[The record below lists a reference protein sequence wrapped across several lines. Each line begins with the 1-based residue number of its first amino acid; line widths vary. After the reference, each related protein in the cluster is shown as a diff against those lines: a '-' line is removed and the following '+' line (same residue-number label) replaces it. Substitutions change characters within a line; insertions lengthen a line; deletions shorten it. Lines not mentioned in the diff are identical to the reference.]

1 MAAEDELQSS
11 INKLNET
18 IQKIQKVADN
28 ANSLAA
34 SLNTENNTI
43 KQSIE
48 EQLRVIT
55 VYKKIA
61 VQAQKSIT
69 QSITNQTALI
79 NTAKLEQA
87 ASEQLAA
94 QKFKQGQSIAA
105 ELNDNATQIEK
116 QRAAMENSTVDQL
129 RFQQRSMEGLENTQS
144 KLQAAMKN
152 NTEEYDNSISAIAV
166 QNDRINKASKEIQ
179 GFNEKQK
186 LLGEVTR
193 GLTAEE
199 QQLTINL
206 KQQNDPFKKLKAKLE
221 GPVMSEFVKLA
232 DGLKNLTDSI
242 YKTQQRFG
250 VSFDTAASL
259 YKDTLINSATS
270 FFGAV
275 ANKGPFVSQEEILS
289 AGQSFTKQFG
299 TVLQPEEMNRIAKEA
314 KALGVSSDVYVN
326 AKRAFL
332 GTGNEEAT
340 RMRAMSE
347 FAKNG
352 LSAGQAIQF
361 AADNAD
367 LLAVA
372 GEKYSDSLFRAAAE
386 SKKIGVNLRDIEKFA
401 NSVVGDFEGSLENF
415 AELSALGVE
424 MDFNKLAQVSAT
436 GTTDEIKDVLSQQLS
451 MSGITGEE
459 LQRNRQVRL
468 ALTQT
473 TGLDEASILRLA
485 GVVEEPKEPTL
496 DDKQLAAATEANSHL
511 GRIAEFLGAT
521 GGIFSTVVGIVGKI
535 AAFGGAIYQFTLS
548 QQLKGV
554 TNQLANLTS
563 SGAAVGGKL
572 PGGGLPGITSPV
584 IPPTTGGGGALGS
597 AAQGASRFSVSSVLQ
612 GAAAMLVVAASVYVL
627 AKGLQ
632 QFSTVNLADMGKAA
646 AALIVLAGGAFAL
659 SFIAPQVFT
668 GSLAIAALG
677 ASIIPFAAAIRFMA
691 PGLPALSQFITTLSQ
706 LKLEQVGILA
716 LLGPALSS
724 MAVGLIAVGGAALV
738 AAPGL
743 AILGGLQK
751 LGMLPAFNAPAA
763 GTPVGSTTTG
773 DTTSTTT
780 KSLLPAFNA
789 PAAGTPVGS
798 TITGDTTAITTKTTN
813 SIDTRKLEAKLDQLI
828 STMKTMKV
836 EMNGY
841 EVGHVSFNEAR
852 TPLRVR

>member
-1 MAAEDELQSS
+1 MTFSCCMVNVS
-11 INKLNET
+11 YYT
-18 IQKIQKVADN
+18 ITVFI
-28 ANSLAA
+28 LFI
-34 SLNTENNTI
+34 LFI
-43 KQSIE
+43 YLRIE
-48 EQLRVIT
+48 E
-55 VYKKIA
+55 
-61 VQAQKSIT
+61 
-69 QSITNQTALI
+69 
-79 NTAKLEQA
+79 
-87 ASEQLAA
+87 
-94 QKFKQGQSIAA
+94 
-105 ELNDNATQIEK
+105 
-116 QRAAMENSTVDQL
+116 
-129 RFQQRSMEGLENTQS
+129 
-144 KLQAAMKN
+144 
-152 NTEEYDNSISAIAV
+152 EE
-166 QNDRINKASKEIQ
+166 
-179 GFNEKQK
+179 K
-186 LLGEVTR
+186 LLGEATR
-193 GLTAEE
+193 ELAAAE
-199 QQLTINL
+199 QKLTINL
-206 KQQNDPFKKLKAKLE
+206 KQQNDPFNKVKETLE
-221 GPVMSEFVKLA
+221 GPVTTELVKLA
-232 DGLKNLTDSI
+232 NGLKNLTDSI

-259 YKDTLINSATS
+259 YKDTLIASAKS
-270 FFGAV
+270 FVSAATG
-275 ANKGPFVSQEEILS
+275 KGPFVSQEEILA

-473 TGLDEASILRLA
+473 TGLDEATILRLSG
-485 GVVEEPKEPTL
+485 GVQQPAEQTL

-511 GRIAEFLGAT
+511 GRIAELLGAT

-535 AAFGGAIYQFTLS
+535 AAFGGAIYQFVLAKRIT
-548 QQLKGV
+548 GA
-554 TNQLANLTS
+554 TNQLANLAS
-563 SGAAVGGKL
+563 SGAVTGGKL
-572 PGGGLPGITSPV
+572 PGGGLPGITPPV
-584 IPPTTGGGGALGS
+584 IPPTAGGGALGS
-597 AAQGASRFSVSSVLQ
+597 AAQGVGGGLVPPAIPGTKIPPTPPAGGGAALGGAAQGASKFSVSSVLQ

-632 QFSTVNLADMGKAA
+632 EFNTVKWE
-646 AALIVLAGGAFAL
+646 
-659 SFIAPQVFT
+659 
-668 GSLAIAALG
+668 SLAMAGTAVAALG
-677 ASIIPFAAAIRFMA
+677 
-691 PGLPALSQFITTLSQ
+691 
-706 LKLEQVGILA
+706 VGIAYGGPLISTGLRALANPQA
-716 LLGPALSS
+716 LLGL
-724 MAVGLIAVGGAALV
+724 GAVGGAALV

-773 DTTSTTT
+773 DTTS
-780 KSLLPAFNA
+780 
-789 PAAGTPVGS
+789 
-798 TITGDTTAITTKTTN
+798 ITTKTTN

>member
-1 MAAEDELQSS
+1 
-11 INKLNET
+11 
-18 IQKIQKVADN
+18 
-28 ANSLAA
+28 
-34 SLNTENNTI
+34 
-43 KQSIE
+43 
-48 EQLRVIT
+48 
-55 VYKKIA
+55 
-61 VQAQKSIT
+61 
-69 QSITNQTALI
+69 
-79 NTAKLEQA
+79 
-87 ASEQLAA
+87 
-94 QKFKQGQSIAA
+94 
-105 ELNDNATQIEK
+105 
-116 QRAAMENSTVDQL
+116 MENSTGDQL
-129 RFQQRSMEGLENTQS
+129 RFQQRSMDGLGNTQS

-152 NTEEYDNSISAIAV
+152 NTEEYDNSIAAIKV
-166 QNDRINKASKEIQ
+166 QNDRIDKANKEIQ
-179 GFNEKQK
+179 GFIEEEA
-186 LLGEVTR
+186 LLEDATR
-193 GLTAEE
+193 GLTAAE

-206 KQQNDPFKKLKAKLE
+206 KQQNNTFTKVKAILE

-232 DGLKNLTDSI
+232 NGLKNLTDSI

-259 YKDTLINSATS
+259 YKDTLIASATS
-270 FFGAV
+270 FFSAATG
-275 ANKGPFVSQEEILS
+275 KGPFVSQEEILA

-424 MDFNKLAQVSAT
+424 MDFNKLAQVAAT
-436 GTTDEIKDVLSQQLS
+436 GTPEEMQNLLKEQLS

-473 TGLDEASILRLA
+473 TGLDEATILRLSGGA
-485 GVVEEPKEPTL
+485 QQPAEQTL
-496 DDKQLAAATEANSHL
+496 DDKQLAAATETNTIL

-563 SGAAVGGKL
+563 SGTAVGGKL
-572 PGGGLPGITSPV
+572 PGGGLSGITSPV
-584 IPPTTGGGGALGS
+584 IPPTAGGGGGALGN
-597 AAQGASRFSVSSVLQ
+597 AAAGASKFSVSSVLQ

-632 QFSTVNLADMGKAA
+632 EFNTVKWE
-646 AALIVLAGGAFAL
+646 
-659 SFIAPQVFT
+659 
-668 GSLAIAALG
+668 SLAMAGTAVAALG
-677 ASIIPFAAAIRFMA
+677 
-691 PGLPALSQFITTLSQ
+691 
-706 LKLEQVGILA
+706 VGIAYGGPLVSIGLRALANPQALLGLGAITLA
-716 LLGPALSS
+716 LLGIGAAMRLAAPAFQAFGTIIKATFDGISTLIETVSSSISKLLSVLQTVPNGKL
-724 MAVGLIAVGGAALV
+724 ALIGLELIPFSAGLVALGGAALV

-751 LGMLPAFNAPAA
+751 LGMLPTFNVPAVGKPGGSTTTVDTTATTA
-763 GTPVGSTTTG
+763 GKPVGSTTTG
-773 DTTSTTT
+773 DTT
-780 KSLLPAFNA
+780 
-789 PAAGTPVGS
+789 
-798 TITGDTTAITTKTTN
+798 AIATKTTN
-813 SIDTRKLEAKLDQLI
+813 SIDTSKLEAKLDKLI

-841 EVGHVSFNEAR
+841 EVGHVSYTEAR

>member
-34 SLNTENNTI
+34 SLNTANNTVQ
-43 KQSIE
+43 KTIE
-48 EQLRVIT
+48 SQLQLIN
-55 VYKKIA
+55 
-61 VQAQKSIT
+61 AQKNQVVQQQKIITDSIKNQRTLIDTT
-69 QSITNQTALI
+69 QQE
-79 NTAKLEQA
+79 KA

-105 ELNDNATQIEK
+105 ELSDNATQIEK
-116 QRAAMENSTVDQL
+116 QRAAMENSTGDQL
-129 RFQQRSMEGLENTQS
+129 RFQQRSMDGLGNTQS

-152 NTEEYDNSISAIAV
+152 NTEEYDNSIAAIKV
-166 QNDRINKASKEIQ
+166 QNDRIDKANNEIQ
-179 GFNEKQK
+179 GFIEEEA
-186 LLGEVTR
+186 LLEDATR
-193 GLTAEE
+193 GLTTAE

-206 KQQNDPFKKLKAKLE
+206 KQQNNTFTKVKAILE

-232 DGLKNLTDSI
+232 NGLKNLTDSI

-259 YKDTLINSATS
+259 YKDTLIASVKSFVSTAT
-270 FFGAV
+270 G
-275 ANKGPFVSQEEILS
+275 KGPFVSQEEILA

-299 TVLQPEEMNRIAKEA
+299 TVLQPEEMNRIAREA

-424 MDFNKLAQVSAT
+424 MDFNKIAQVSAT
-436 GTTDEIKDVLSQQLS
+436 GTTDELQNLLKEQLS
-451 MSGITGEE
+451 MSGITGEQ

-473 TGLDEASILRLA
+473 TGFDEATILRLA
-485 GVVEEPKEPTL
+485 GVVEKSKEATL
-496 DDKQLAAATEANSHL
+496 DEKQLSALNENTTAL
-511 GRIAEFLGAT
+511 LKFAEPLGAL
-521 GGIFSTVVGIVGKI
+521 GGIFSSVVGTLLTVVT
-535 AAFGGAIYQFTLS
+535 AASAIYQAILNNRLQKIIT
-548 QQLKGV
+548 GP
-554 TNQLANLTS
+554 LTS
-563 SGAAVGGKL
+563 GGA
-572 PGGGLPGITSPV
+572 GGGLVPPAIPGTK
-584 IPPTTGGGGALGS
+584 IPPTPPTGGGAALGG
-597 AAQGASRFSVSSVLQ
+597 AAQGASKFSVSSVLQ

-743 AILGGLQK
+743 AVLGGLQK
-751 LGMLPAFNAPAA
+751 LGLLPTFNAPAA
-763 GTPVGSTTTG
+763 GNPVGSTTT
-773 DTTSTTT
+773 
-780 KSLLPAFNA
+780 
-789 PAAGTPVGS
+789 V
-798 TITGDTTAITTKTTN
+798 DTTATATKTTN
-813 SIDTRKLEAKLDQLI
+813 SIDTSKLEAKLDKLI
-828 STMKTMKV
+828 NTMKTMKV

>member
-1 MAAEDELQSS
+1 MAAEEELQSL
-11 INKLNET
+11 INKLNEA

-34 SLNTENNTI
+34 SLNTANNTVQKNIESELQSIKAQKNQREQARDSI
-43 KQSIE
+43 KQSI
-48 EQLRVIT
+48 
-55 VYKKIA
+55 A
-61 VQAQKSIT
+61 
-69 QSITNQTALI
+69 NQTALI
-79 NTAKLEQA
+79 NTAKLEKA
-87 ASEQLAA
+87 AREQLAA
-94 QKFKQGQSIAA
+94 QKIKQGQSIAA
-105 ELNDNATQIEK
+105 ELSDNATKTEK
-116 QRAAMENSTVDQL
+116 QRAAMENSTGDQL
-129 RFQQRSMEGLENTQS
+129 RFQQRSMDGLGNTQS

-152 NTEEYDNSISAIAV
+152 NEEAYDKETEKIKL
-166 QNDRINKASKEIQ
+166 QNDRIEEASKEIQ
-179 GFNEKQK
+179 RFEEEEK
-186 LLGEVTR
+186 LLGEATR
-193 GLTAEE
+193 GLTAAE
-199 QQLTINL
+199 QRLTINL
-206 KQQNDPFKKLKAKLE
+206 KQQNDPFNKVKETLE
-221 GPVMSEFVKLA
+221 GPVTTELVKLA
-232 DGLKNLTDSI
+232 NGLKNLTDSI

-259 YKDTLINSATS
+259 YKDTLIASATS
-270 FFGAV
+270 FFSAATG
-275 ANKGPFVSQEEILS
+275 KGPFVSQEEILA

-401 NSVVGDFEGSLENF
+401 TSVVGDFEGSLENF

-424 MDFNKLAQVSAT
+424 MDFNQLAQVAAT
-436 GTTDEIKDVLSQQLS
+436 GTTDEMKDVLSQQLS

-473 TGLDEASILRLA
+473 TGLDEATILRLA

-511 GRIAEFLGAT
+511 GRIAELLGAT

-535 AAFGGAIYQFTLS
+535 AAFGGAIYQFVLAKRIT
-548 QQLKGV
+548 GA
-554 TNQLANLTS
+554 TNQLANLAS
-563 SGAAVGGKL
+563 SGAVTGGKL
-572 PGGGLPGITSPV
+572 PGGGLPGITPPV
-584 IPPTTGGGGALGS
+584 IPPTAGGGALGS

>member
-1 MAAEDELQSS
+1 MAAEEELQSS
-11 INKLNET
+11 INKLNEA

-34 SLNTENNTI
+34 SLNTANNTVQKNIESELQSIKAQKNQREQTQESI
-43 KQSIE
+43 KQSI
-48 EQLRVIT
+48 
-55 VYKKIA
+55 A
-61 VQAQKSIT
+61 
-69 QSITNQTALI
+69 NQTALI

-87 ASEQLAA
+87 AREQLAA

-105 ELNDNATQIEK
+105 ELSDNATQIEK
-116 QRAAMENSTVDQL
+116 QRAAMENSTGDQL
-129 RFQQRSMEGLENTQS
+129 RFQQRSMDGLGNTQS

-152 NTEEYDNSISAIAV
+152 NEEAYDKETEKIKL
-166 QNDRINKASKEIQ
+166 QNDRIEEASKEIQ
-179 GFNEKQK
+179 RFEEEEK
-186 LLGEVTR
+186 LLGEATR
-193 GLTAEE
+193 ELAAAE
-199 QQLTINL
+199 QKLTINL
-206 KQQNDPFKKLKAKLE
+206 KQQNDPFNKVKETLE
-221 GPVMSEFVKLA
+221 GPVTTELVKLA
-232 DGLKNLTDSI
+232 NGLKNLTDSI

-259 YKDTLINSATS
+259 YKDTLIASAKS
-270 FFGAV
+270 FFNAATG
-275 ANKGPFVSQEEILS
+275 KGPFVSQEEILA

-424 MDFNKLAQVSAT
+424 MDFNQLAQVAAT
-436 GTTDEIKDVLSQQLS
+436 GTTDEMKDVLSQQLS

-473 TGLDEASILRLA
+473 TGLDEATILRLA

-511 GRIAEFLGAT
+511 GRIAELLGAT

-535 AAFGGAIYQFTLS
+535 AAFGGAIYQFVLAKRIT
-548 QQLKGV
+548 GA
-554 TNQLANLTS
+554 TNQLANLAS
-563 SGAAVGGKL
+563 SGAVTGGKL
-572 PGGGLPGITSPV
+572 PGGGLPGITPPV
-584 IPPTTGGGGALGS
+584 IPPTAGGGALGS

-646 AALIVLAGGAFAL
+646 ATLIVLAGGAFAL

>member
-11 INKLNET
+11 INKLNEA
-18 IQKIQKVADN
+18 IQEIQNVADN

-34 SLNTENNTI
+34 SLNTANNTVQKIIESQLELI
-43 KQSIE
+43 K
-48 EQLRVIT
+48 
-55 VYKKIA
+55 
-61 VQAQKSIT
+61 AQKNQVVQQQKIITDSIKNQRTLIDTT
-69 QSITNQTALI
+69 QQE
-79 NTAKLEQA
+79 KA

-105 ELNDNATQIEK
+105 ELSDNATQIEK
-116 QRAAMENSTVDQL
+116 QRAAMENSTGDQL
-129 RFQQRSMEGLENTQS
+129 RFQQRSMDGLGNTQS

-152 NTEEYDNSISAIAV
+152 NTEEYDNSIAAIKV
-166 QNDRINKASKEIQ
+166 QNDRIEEANKEIK
-179 GFNEKQK
+179 GFIEEEA
-186 LLGEVTR
+186 LLEDATR
-193 GLTAEE
+193 GLTAAE

-206 KQQNDPFKKLKAKLE
+206 KQQNNTFTKVKAILE

-232 DGLKNLTDSI
+232 NGLKNLTDSI

-259 YKDTLINSATS
+259 YKDTLIASATS
-270 FFGAV
+270 FVGAV
-275 ANKGPFVSQEEILS
+275 VNKGPFVSQEEILA

-424 MDFNKLAQVSAT
+424 LDFNKLAQVSAT

-473 TGLDEASILRLA
+473 TGFDEATILRLA
-485 GVVEEPKEPTL
+485 GGAQQPAEQTL

-511 GRIAEFLGAT
+511 GRIAELLGAA

-563 SGAAVGGKL
+563 SGTAVGGKL

-584 IPPTTGGGGALGS
+584 IPPTAGGGGALGN
-597 AAQGASRFSVSSVLQ
+597 AAAGASKFSVSSVLQ

-659 SFIAPQVFT
+659 SFIAPEVFI

-743 AILGGLQK
+743 AVLGGLQK
-751 LGMLPAFNAPAA
+751 LGLLPTFNAPAA
-763 GTPVGSTTTG
+763 GNPVGSTTT
-773 DTTSTTT
+773 
-780 KSLLPAFNA
+780 
-789 PAAGTPVGS
+789 V
-798 TITGDTTAITTKTTN
+798 DTTATATKTTN
-813 SIDTRKLEAKLDQLI
+813 SIDTSKLEAKLDKLI

-841 EVGHVSFNEAR
+841 EVGHVSYTEAR

>member
-1 MAAEDELQSS
+1 MAVEDELQSS
-11 INKLNET
+11 INKLSKSIED
-18 IQKIQKVADN
+18 IRKVADN
-28 ANSLAA
+28 AAKLAA
-34 SLNTENNTI
+34 SLNTANNTVQKTIESQLQLITVNNKNAVQARDSI
-43 KQSIE
+43 KQSI
-48 EQLRVIT
+48 
-55 VYKKIA
+55 A
-61 VQAQKSIT
+61 
-69 QSITNQTALI
+69 NQTALI
-79 NTAKLEQA
+79 NTAKLEKA
-87 ASEQLAA
+87 AREQLAA
-94 QKFKQGQSIAA
+94 QKIKQGQSIAA
-105 ELNDNATQIEK
+105 ELSDNATKTEK
-116 QRAAMENSTVDQL
+116 QRAAMENSTGDQL
-129 RFQQRSMEGLENTQS
+129 RFQQRSMDGLGNTQS

-152 NTEEYDNSISAIAV
+152 NEEAYDKETEKIKL
-166 QNDRINKASKEIQ
+166 QNDRIEEASKEIQ
-179 GFNEKQK
+179 RFEEEEK
-186 LLGEVTR
+186 LLGEATR
-193 GLTAEE
+193 GLTAAE
-199 QQLTINL
+199 QRLTINL
-206 KQQNDPFKKLKAKLE
+206 KQQNDPFNKVKETLE
-221 GPVMSEFVKLA
+221 GPVTTELVKLA
-232 DGLKNLTDSI
+232 NGLKNLTDSI

-259 YKDTLINSATS
+259 YKDTLIASATS
-270 FFGAV
+270 FFSAATG
-275 ANKGPFVSQEEILS
+275 KGPFVSQEEILA

-473 TGLDEASILRLA
+473 TGLDEATILRLSG
-485 GVVEEPKEPTL
+485 GVQQPAEQTL

-511 GRIAEFLGAT
+511 GRIAELLGAT

-535 AAFGGAIYQFTLS
+535 AAFGGAIYQFVLAKRIT
-548 QQLKGV
+548 GA
-554 TNQLANLTS
+554 TNQLANLAS
-563 SGAAVGGKL
+563 SGAVTGGKL
-572 PGGGLPGITSPV
+572 PGGGLPGITPPV
-584 IPPTTGGGGALGS
+584 IPPTAGGGALGS